1 MVFLKVNEENDDKIK
16 NFKKY
21 YSSPTKI
28 FMLIYMNGCGPCNAT
43 KPEWAKL
50 ENVLKKY
57 ADDESVAIVDM
68 DKDILPKLELKDFK
82 EPVGFPTIVKIHN
95 KKQKSYEDSPHLSD
109 EEKDRTVDSFVKW
122 IEKELK
128 NGEIEEKQDGGKR
141 KNPKN
146 IIKTR
151 RHKKYNKKGGK
162 WSRKYKRSINCNRP
176 KGFSQKQYCKYG
188 RKN

>member
-16 NFKKY
+16 KFKQY
-21 YSSPTKI
+21 YSSPAKI

-57 ADDESVAIVDM
+57 ADDNNVVIVDM
-68 DKDILPKLELKDFK
+68 DKDLLPKLELKDFK

-95 KKQKSYEDSPHLSD
+95 KKQKSYEDSPHLLD
-109 EEKDRTVDSFVKW
+109 EEKDRSVDSFVKW

-128 NGEIEEKQDGGKR
+128 NGEMGEKQNGGKTR
-141 KNPKN
+141 
-146 IIKTR
+146 KTR

-162 WSRKYKRSINCNRP
+162 WSRKYKRSINCKRP
-176 KGFSQKQYCKYG
+176 RGFSQKQYCKYG